1 MKASTTVKRLL
12 GSVVGLLATGAVAV
26 GQAQTPAP
34 DQSEQFR
41 ARQRL
46 TLMESVLERA
56 VANGADNLV
65 RQVKTYLPDPPM
77 FLGAPKVRGFRLE
90 GYGVFFD
97 VEVPGLRPPITWT
110 LRYMLDDSRRAAAS
124 LAELKAWLVQLGPRE
139 RARGQEM
146 VTRLEEQIGAARSAR
161 AGTGGGPVDASA
173 LGSPLEQTASGEP
186 RVIVDPSEAYTTEV
200 KSALVEAMIE
210 SSGTLNLSADE
221 WLTIAA
227 RDNVPSDP
235 LVPSDKS
242 DFSTVI
248 FRIKGSDLAAF
259 RAGRLTLEQ
268 ARAKVEH
275 REY

>member
-1 MKASTTVKRLL
+1 
-12 GSVVGLLATGAVAV
+12 VGVLATAAVAV
-26 GQAQTPAP
+26 AAAQAQVPGP
-34 DQSEQFR
+34 DRAEQFR

-46 TLMESVLERA
+46 SLMESVLERA
-56 VANGADNLV
+56 VSNGADNLV

-77 FLGAPKVRGFRLE
+77 FLGAPKVRGFRLD

-146 VTRLEEQIGAARSAR
+146 VTRLEEQIGAARAAR
-161 AGTGGGPVDASA
+161 AGAASQVDTSN
-173 LGSPLEQTASGEP
+173 LGAAPENEPRVEP

-200 KSALVEAMIE
+200 KSALVDAMIE

-221 WLTIAA
+221 WLTVAA

-235 LVPSDKS
+235 LVPSDKT
-242 DFSTVI
+242 DFSTII

>member
-1 MKASTTVKRLL
+1 
-12 GSVVGLLATGAVAV
+12 VGLLATGAVAV
-26 GQAQTPAP
+26 AVAQAQAP
-34 DQSEQFR
+34 VQNQNEQFR

-46 TLMESVLERA
+46 SLMESVLERA

-65 RQVKTYLPDPPM
+65 RQVKAYLPDPPM
-77 FLGAPKVRGFRLE
+77 FLGAPKVRGFRLD

-146 VTRLEEQIGAARSAR
+146 VTRLEEQIGAARTAR
-161 AGTGGGPVDASA
+161 AGGPTQVDTSA
-173 LGSPLEQTASGEP
+173 LGAPPDNDPRAEP
-186 RVIVDPSEAYTTEV
+186 RVIVDPSEAYTNEV
-200 KSALVEAMIE
+200 KSALIEAMIE
-210 SSGTLNLSADE
+210 SSGTLNLQADE
-221 WLTIAA
+221 WLTVAA

-235 LVPSDKS
+235 LVPSDKT
-242 DFSTVI
+242 DFSTII

-259 RAGRLTLEQ
+259 RAGTLTLEQ

>member
-1 MKASTTVKRLL
+1 MNMSTTVKRLL
-12 GSVVGLLATGAVAV
+12 GSAVGLLATGAMTIAVARA
-26 GQAQTPAP
+26 QAPPQ

-46 TLMESVLERA
+46 SLMESVLERA
-56 VANGADNLV
+56 VTNGADNLV

-77 FLGAPKVRGFRLE
+77 FLGAPKVRGFRLD

-97 VEVPGLRPPITWT
+97 VEVPGLRPPISWT

-146 VTRLEEQIGAARSAR
+146 VTRLEAQIGAARAAR
-161 AGTGGGPVDASA
+161 AGSGTQVDVSA
-173 LGSPLEQTASGEP
+173 LGAPPENEAPAEP

-200 KSALVEAMIE
+200 KSALIDAMIE

-221 WLTIAA
+221 WLTVAA

-235 LVPSDKS
+235 LVPSDKT

-248 FRIKGSDLAAF
+248 FRIRGSDLRPSG
-259 RAGRLTLEQ
+259 RAGSRWSRREG
-268 ARAKVEH
+268 RAS
-275 REY
+275 RD

>member
-1 MKASTTVKRLL
+1 MKASKTAVTRWV
-12 GSVVGLLATGAVAV
+12 SAVGLVGAVTVAAAV
-26 GQAQTPAP
+26 VHAQ
-34 DQSEQFR
+34 EQDEQVR
-41 ARQRL
+41 ARQRISM
-46 TLMESVLERA
+46 MESVFERA

-77 FLGAPKVRGFRLE
+77 FLGAPRVRGFWLE

-97 VEVPGLRPPITWT
+97 VEVPGLRPPVTWT
-110 LRYMLDDSRRAAAS
+110 LRYMLDDSRRGAAA
-124 LAELKAWLVQLGPRE
+124 LAEFKAWLVQLGPRE
-139 RARGQEM
+139 RARGQE
-146 VTRLEEQIGAARSAR
+146 VLTRLEAQMGAARAAR
-161 AGTGGGPVDASA
+161 LGSAGTVEVANPGPDGGP
-173 LGSPLEQTASGEP
+173 SGEP
-186 RVIVDPSEAYTTEV
+186 RVIVDPSEAYTNEV
-200 KSALVEAMIE
+200 KSALVEAMFE
-210 SSGTLNLSADE
+210 SSGTLTLQPDE

-248 FRIKGSDLAAF
+248 LRVKGSDLAAF

-268 ARAKVEH
+268 ARERVEQ